1 MLYGEK
7 KEIGVMTS
15 TDFFDAVKEEVLAIV
30 QEQCGVAD
38 AYIQTVIKANGLV
51 CHGLTL
57 KGKSNMAPV
66 IYLDDFYNK
75 YEEGIIDMSKC
86 AEMVADIYRESRWNG
101 DFDIKSIH
109 DFEKV
114 KDRIVLGIYNTE
126 ANAEIL
132 ADMPH
137 KEFKDLSLYYRIEIA
152 VDKKTTGFITVHN
165 KFMDAWGKDL
175 NEIHALAWS
184 NMKRRN
190 PSTFRS
196 MNEVLQELCDT
207 EEDVLSEDEDTE
219 PQLFV
224 LSSANNVSGAVY
236 MADMQE
242 LAQIAD
248 VLEKDF
254 VLLPSSRHEVII
266 VPMDDAYEDCIFDK
280 FKSMVR
286 EVNETELEPEDY
298 LSDNV
303 YFFNRATKEL
313 KMVA

>member
-1 MLYGEK
+1 
-7 KEIGVMTS
+7 MTS
-15 TDFFDAVKEEVLAIV
+15 TDFFNAIREDVFAIV
-30 QEQCGVAD
+30 QEQGEMVD
-38 AYIQTVIKANGLV
+38 AYIQTAVKENGLV

-57 KGKSNMAPV
+57 KGKSNMALI
-66 IYLDDFYNK
+66 IYLDEFYNK
-75 YEEGIIDMSKC
+75 YEEGFIDMDKC
-86 AEMVADIYRESRWNG
+86 AEMVADIYKENRCNG
-101 DFDIKSIH
+101 DFDLESLY

-114 KDRIVLGIYNTE
+114 KDKIVLGIYNTE

-132 ADMPH
+132 ADIPH
-137 KEFKDLSLYYRIEIA
+137 KEFKDLSLYYRIEIT

-165 KFMDAWGKDL
+165 KFMEVWGRDL
-175 NEIHALAWS
+175 EELHVLAWE
-184 NMKRRN
+184 NTKRSN
-190 PSTFRS
+190 PSTLRS
-196 MNEVLQELCDT
+196 MNEVLKDMLDT
-207 EEDVLSEDEDTE
+207 EEVVLSEDIE

-224 LSSANNVSGAVY
+224 LSSANNVNGAVY

-242 LAQIAD
+242 LAQIANQ
-248 VLEKDF
+248 LEKDF

-266 VPMDDAYEDCIFDK
+266 VPMEEVFEDCIFDK

>member
-1 MLYGEK
+1 
-7 KEIGVMTS
+7 MTS
-15 TDFFDAVKEEVLAIV
+15 TDFFNAIREDVFAIV
-30 QEQCGVAD
+30 QEQGEMVD
-38 AYIQTVIKANGLV
+38 AYIQTAVKENGLV

-57 KGKSNMAPV
+57 KGKSNMALI
-66 IYLDDFYNK
+66 IYLDEFYNK
-75 YEEGIIDMSKC
+75 YEEGFIDMDKC
-86 AEMVADIYRESRWNG
+86 AEMVADIYKENRCNG
-101 DFDIKSIH
+101 DFDLESLY

-114 KDRIVLGIYNTE
+114 KDKIVLGIYNTE

-132 ADMPH
+132 ADIPH
-137 KEFKDLSLYYRIEIA
+137 KKFKDLSLYYRIEIT
-152 VDKKTTGFITVHN
+152 VDKKTTGFITIHN
-165 KFMDAWGKDL
+165 KFMKVWGRDL
-175 NEIHALAWS
+175 EELHVLAWE
-184 NMKRRN
+184 NTKRSN

-196 MNEVLQELCDT
+196 MNEVLKDMLDT
-207 EEDVLSEDEDTE
+207 EEVVLSEDIE

-224 LSSANNVSGAVY
+224 LSSANNVNGAVY

-242 LAQIAD
+242 LAQIANR
-248 VLEKDF
+248 LEKDF

-266 VPMDDAYEDCIFDK
+266 VPMDDTYEDSDFYK
-280 FKSMVR
+280 FKAMVQ

>member
-1 MLYGEK
+1 
-7 KEIGVMTS
+7 MTS
-15 TDFFDAVKEEVLAIV
+15 TDFFDAIREEVLAIV
-30 QEQCGVAD
+30 QEQGEIVD
-38 AYIQTVIKANGLV
+38 AYIQTVVKTNGLV

-66 IYLDDFYNK
+66 IYLDEFYNK
-75 YEEGIIDMSKC
+75 YEEGFIDMDEC
-86 AEMVADIYRESRWNG
+86 AEMVADIYKESRWNG
-101 DFDIKSIH
+101 DFDIKSIC

-137 KEFKDLSLYYRIEIA
+137 KEFKDLSLYYRIEII

-175 NEIHALAWS
+175 DEIHALAWE

-207 EEDVLSEDEDTE
+207 EEDVLSEHIE
-219 PQLFV
+219 PQLYV
-224 LSSANNVSGAVY
+224 LSTANNVNGAVY
-236 MADMQE
+236 MADMQK
-242 LAQIAD
+242 LVQIAD
-248 VLEKDF
+248 ELEKDF

-266 VPMDDAYEDCIFDK
+266 VPMDDTCEDSDFDK
-280 FKSMVR
+280 FKAMVR
-286 EVNETELEPEDY
+286 EVNQTELEPEDY